1 MLAINKTIYTFV
13 PMNEQP
19 KPKKGRPA
27 KEPTKVYFRRL
38 PEIHF
43 KKLAALLDELISNF
57 K

>member
-1 MLAINKTIYTFV
+1 MLAINKSIYTFV

-19 KPKKGRPA
+19 KPKGRPK

>member
-1 MLAINKTIYTFV
+1 
-13 PMNEQP
+13 MNEQP
-19 KPKKGRPA
+19 KQKGRPK

>member
-1 MLAINKTIYTFV
+1 
-13 PMNEQP
+13 MNDKP

-38 PEIHF
+38 PESIF
-43 KKLAALLDELISNF
+43 AQLSQKLDELISNS

>member
-1 MLAINKTIYTFV
+1 MLAINKTLYIFAH
-13 PMNEQP
+13 MNEQP

-38 PEIHF
+38 PESIF
-43 KKLAALLDELISNF
+43 ERLSQKLDELISNF